1 MATSSQLLPEPE
13 PEPPALTLTWQVMG
27 MSQLVRKLSS
37 SSPNKHELRKLLQ
50 SMLAHER
57 VAEARTYRCDTRDA
71 EVHMHYIVHVFDAVL
86 LAWLAMLLASYLP
99 SRCTCCWRCSAM
111 LGCPWTWSCS
121 TCS

>member
-1 MATSSQLLPEPE
+1 MATSSQLLPE

-57 VAEARTYRCDTRDA
+57 VAEARTYRCDTRGA
-71 EVHMHYIVHVFDAVL
+71 KVHMHCTRIRRRAARVACDAV
-86 LAWLAMLLASYLP
+86 S
-99 SRCTCCWRCSAM
+99 
-111 LGCPWTWSCS
+111 
-121 TCS
+121 